1 MYLVPKIKKGEIT
14 LALSLALII
23 LFALL
28 FGRFFN
34 KIKLPALLGMLFIG
48 ILLGP
53 YGLDLI
59 SQDILNISSDLRMIA
74 LIVILIRAGLG
85 IEKETLKKVGIP
97 AIKLSFVPGLLEG
110 AAVIGAAIYFLKFE
124 FIEAGILAFI
134 IAAVSPAVV
143 VPQMLSLIDRKKG
156 TKKGVPTLI
165 LTGASVDDVVA
176 ITIFSAFLSIYGGE
190 QINILKQVLNIPI
203 AIILGIILGT
213 GIAFLLLYVFNKYHI
228 RDTKKA
234 LLILSFG
241 ILMNSI
247 EHLLNGI
254 IPIATL
260 LGIMVI
266 GFVIQERYSELAKR
280 LSSKFNKIWVF
291 AELMLFVLIGAEV
304 NVNLAFESGSIGL
317 IIIII
322 GLSFRSIGVLISL
335 SGTHLNLKER
345 GFCVL
350 AYTPKATV
358 QAAIGAIPLAA
369 GVASGEL
376 ILALAVLSIIVTAPL
391 GAAAIKIAGNH
402 WLTDDSSVKN

>member
-1 MYLVPKIKKGEIT
+1 M
-14 LALSLALII
+14 ALSLALII

-28 FGRFFN
+28 FGRFFDRL
-34 KIKLPALLGMLFIG
+34 KLPALLGMLLIG

-53 YGLDLI
+53 YGFDLI

-85 IEKETLKKVGIP
+85 IEKETLKKVGVP
-97 AIKLSFVPGLLEG
+97 AVKLSFIPGLMEG
-110 AAVIGAAIYFLKFE
+110 TAIILAAIYFLDFG
-124 FIEAGILAFI
+124 FIEAGILGFI

-143 VPQMLSLIDRKKG
+143 VPQMLSLIEQQKG
-156 TKKGVPTLI
+156 AAKGIPTLV

-176 ITIFSAFLSIYGGE
+176 ITIFSAFLSIYGGQ
-190 QINILKQVLNIPI
+190 QINIFRQFLNVPL
-203 AIILGIILGT
+203 AIFIGIILGT
-213 GIAFLLLYVFNKYHI
+213 ATALFLIYIFKKYHI

-234 LLILSFG
+234 LLLLSFG
-241 ILMNSI
+241 ILMNSL
-247 EHLLNGI
+247 EHLLEGI

-266 GFVIQERYSELAKR
+266 GFVIQERYSVLGKR

-304 NVNLAFESGSIGL
+304 NIYLALESGLTG
-317 IIIII
+317 IIIIAV
-322 GLSFRSIGVLISL
+322 GLVFRSLGVVISL
-335 SGTHLNLKER
+335 AGTNLNLKER

-376 ILALAVLSIIVTAPL
+376 ILALAVLSIVITAPL
-391 GAAAIKIAGNH
+391 GAAAIKKAGEH
-402 WLTDDSSVKN
+402 WLNDDPADLEYKSL

>member
-1 MYLVPKIKKGEIT
+1 M
-14 LALSLALII
+14 ALSLALII

-59 SQDILNISSDLRMIA
+59 SQDILNISSDLRMIT

-143 VPQMLSLIDRKKG
+143 VPQMLSLIDKKKG
-156 TKKGVPTLI
+156 AKKGVPTLI

-241 ILMNSI
+241 ILMNSL
-247 EHLLNGI
+247 EHLLDGI

-266 GFVIQERYSELAKR
+266 GFVIQERYSILGKR
-280 LSSKFNKIWVF
+280 LSLKFNKIWVF

-304 NVNLAFESGSIGL
+304 NIHLALKSGLIG
-317 IIIII
+317 IIIILV
-322 GLSFRSIGVLISL
+322 GLTARSIGVLISL
-335 SGTHLNLKER
+335 SGTNLNLKEKS
-345 GFCVL
+345 FCVL

-376 ILALAVLSIIVTAPL
+376 ILALAVLSIVVTAPL
-391 GAAAIKIAGNH
+391 GAIAIKKAGEN
-402 WLTDDSSVKN
+402 WLSDDSAFYN

>member
-1 MYLVPKIKKGEIT
+1 MIT

-28 FGRFFN
+28 FGRFFDRL
-34 KIKLPALLGMLFIG
+34 KLPALLGMLLIG

-53 YGLDLI
+53 YGFDLI

-85 IEKETLKKVGIP
+85 IEKKTLKKVGVP
-97 AIKLSFVPGLLEG
+97 AVKLSFIPGLMEG
-110 AAVIGAAIYFLKFE
+110 AAVIIAAIYLLNFGFV
-124 FIEAGILAFI
+124 EAGILAFI

-143 VPQMLSLIDRKKG
+143 VPQMLALIEQQRGAKKG
-156 TKKGVPTLI
+156 IPTLV

-176 ITIFSAFLSIYGGE
+176 ITIFSAFLSIYGGQ
-190 QINILKQVLNIPI
+190 QINVLRQVLNVPI
-203 AIILGIILGT
+203 AILLGIILGT
-213 GIAFLLLYVFNKYHI
+213 GIALFLIYIFKKYHI

-234 LLILSFG
+234 LLLLSFG
-241 ILMNSI
+241 IMMNSL
-247 EHLLNGI
+247 EHFLEGI
-254 IPIATL
+254 VPIATL

-266 GFVIQERYSELAKR
+266 GFVIQDRYSVLGKR

-304 NVNLAFESGSIGL
+304 NIYLAFDSGLIGL
-317 IIIII
+317 IIIMI
-322 GLSFRSIGVLISL
+322 GLSARSMGVLISL
-335 SGTHLNLKER
+335 TGTGLNLKEK
-345 GFCVL
+345 GFCIL

-376 ILALAVLSIIVTAPL
+376 ILALAVLSIVVTAPL
-391 GAAAIKIAGNH
+391 GAAAIKKAGQY
-402 WLTDDSSVKN
+402 WLSDDLACSE

>member
-1 MYLVPKIKKGEIT
+1 M
-14 LALSLALII
+14 ALSLALII

-28 FGRFFN
+28 FGRFFDRL
-34 KIKLPALLGMLFIG
+34 KLPALLGMLLIG

-53 YGLDLI
+53 YGFDLI

-85 IEKETLKKVGIP
+85 IEKETLKKVGVP
-97 AIKLSFVPGLLEG
+97 AVKLSFIPGLMEG
-110 AAVIGAAIYFLKFE
+110 AAVIVAAVYLLNFE

-143 VPQMLSLIDRKKG
+143 VPQMLSLIEQGKG
-156 TKKGVPTLI
+156 AAKGVPTLV

-176 ITIFSAFLSIYGGE
+176 ITIFSAFLSIYGGQ
-190 QINILKQVLNIPI
+190 QINIYRQILNVPL
-203 AIILGIILGT
+203 AIFLGIILGT
-213 GIAFLLLYVFNKYHI
+213 VIALFLIYIFKKYHI

-241 ILMNSI
+241 ILMNSL
-247 EHLLNGI
+247 EHFLEGI

-266 GFVIQERYSELAKR
+266 GFVIQERYSVLGKR

-304 NVNLAFESGSIGL
+304 NIQLAFESGLLGL
-317 IIIII
+317 IIIAV
-322 GLSFRSIGVLISL
+322 GLTARSVGVLISL
-335 SGTHLNLKER
+335 MGTELNLKER

-376 ILALAVLSIIVTAPL
+376 ILALAVLSIVVTAPL
-391 GAAAIKIAGNH
+391 GAAAIKTAGRH
-402 WLTDDSSVKN
+402 WLSGNPNT

>member
-1 MYLVPKIKKGEIT
+1 

-28 FGRFFN
+28 FGRFFDRL
-34 KIKLPALLGMLFIG
+34 KLPALLGMLLIG

-53 YGLDLI
+53 YGFDLI
-59 SQDILNISSDLRMIA
+59 SQNILNISSDLRMIA

-85 IEKETLKKVGIP
+85 IEKETLKKVGVP
-97 AIKLSFVPGLLEG
+97 AIRLSFIPGLMEG
-110 AAVIGAAIYFLKFE
+110 AAVIVAAVYLLNFE

-143 VPQMLSLIDRKKG
+143 VPQMLSLIEQGKG
-156 TKKGVPTLI
+156 AAKGVPTLV

-176 ITIFSAFLSIYGGE
+176 ITIFSAFLSIYGGQ
-190 QINILKQVLNIPI
+190 QINIYRQILNVPL
-203 AIILGIILGT
+203 AIFLGIILGT
-213 GIAFLLLYVFNKYHI
+213 VIALFLIYIFKKYHI

-241 ILMNSI
+241 ILMNSL
-247 EHLLNGI
+247 EYFLEGI

-266 GFVIQERYSELAKR
+266 GFVIQERYSVLGKR

-304 NVNLAFESGSIGL
+304 NIQLAFESGLLGL
-317 IIIII
+317 IIIAV
-322 GLSFRSIGVLISL
+322 GLTARSVGVLISL
-335 SGTHLNLKER
+335 MGTELNLKER

-376 ILALAVLSIIVTAPL
+376 ILALAVLSIVVTAPL
-391 GAAAIKIAGNH
+391 GAAAIKTAGRH
-402 WLTDDSSVKN
+402 WLSGNPNT

>member
-1 MYLVPKIKKGEIT
+1 

-28 FGRFFN
+28 FGRFFDRL
-34 KIKLPALLGMLFIG
+34 KLPALLGMLLIG

-53 YGLDLI
+53 YGFDLI

-85 IEKETLKKVGIP
+85 IEKKTLKKVGVP
-97 AIKLSFVPGLLEG
+97 AVKLSFIPGLMEG
-110 AAVIGAAIYFLKFE
+110 AAVIIAAIYLLNFGFV
-124 FIEAGILAFI
+124 EAGILAFI

-143 VPQMLSLIDRKKG
+143 VPQMLALIEQQRGAKKG
-156 TKKGVPTLI
+156 IPTLV

-176 ITIFSAFLSIYGGE
+176 ITIFSAFLSIYGGQ
-190 QINILKQVLNIPI
+190 QINVLRQVLNVPI
-203 AIILGIILGT
+203 AILLGIILGT
-213 GIAFLLLYVFNKYHI
+213 GIALFLIYIFKKYHI

-234 LLILSFG
+234 LLLLSFG
-241 ILMNSI
+241 IMMNSL
-247 EHLLNGI
+247 EHFLEGI
-254 IPIATL
+254 VPIATL

-266 GFVIQERYSELAKR
+266 GFVIQDRYSVLGKR

-304 NVNLAFESGSIGL
+304 NIYLAFDSGLIGL
-317 IIIII
+317 IIIMI
-322 GLSFRSIGVLISL
+322 GLSARSMGVLISL
-335 SGTHLNLKER
+335 TGTGLNLKEK
-345 GFCVL
+345 GFCIL

-376 ILALAVLSIIVTAPL
+376 ILALAVLSIVVTAPL
-391 GAAAIKIAGNH
+391 GAAAIKKAGQY
-402 WLTDDSSVKN
+402 WLSDDLACSE

>member
-1 MYLVPKIKKGEIT
+1 M
-14 LALSLALII
+14 ALSLALII

-28 FGRFFN
+28 FGRFFD
-34 KIKLPALLGMLFIG
+34 KLKLPALLGMLFIG

-53 YGLDLI
+53 YGFDLI

-74 LIVILIRAGLG
+74 LIVILLRAGLG
-85 IEKETLKKVGIP
+85 IEKETLKKVGVP
-97 AIKLSFVPGLLEG
+97 AIRLSFIPGLMEG
-110 AAVIGAAIYFLKFE
+110 TAVIFAAIYFLNFE

-143 VPQMLSLIDRKKG
+143 VPQMLDLITRKKG
-156 TKKGVPTLI
+156 AKKGIPTLI

-176 ITIFSAFLSIYGGE
+176 ITIFSAFLSIYGGQ
-190 QINILKQVLNIPI
+190 QINILRQILNVPL
-203 AIILGIILGT
+203 AIFLGIILGT
-213 GIAFLLLYVFNKYHI
+213 GIALFLIYIFKKYHI

-234 LLILSFG
+234 LLLLSFG
-241 ILMNSI
+241 ILMNSL
-247 EHLLNGI
+247 EHLLEGI

-266 GFVIQERYSELAKR
+266 GFVIQERYTVLGKR

-304 NVNLAFESGSIGL
+304 NIHLALESGLIGL
-317 IIIII
+317 VIIAV
-322 GLSFRSIGVLISL
+322 GLTARSLGVLISL

-345 GFCVL
+345 LFCVL

-376 ILALAVLSIIVTAPL
+376 ILALAVLSIVVTAPL
-391 GAAAIKIAGNH
+391 GAIAIKKAGNS
-402 WLTDDSSVKN
+402 WLSNDSISVN

>member
-1 MYLVPKIKKGEIT
+1 

-28 FGRFFN
+28 FGRFFDRL
-34 KIKLPALLGMLFIG
+34 KLPALLGMLLIG

-53 YGLDLI
+53 YGFDLI

-85 IEKETLKKVGIP
+85 IEKETLKKVGVP
-97 AIKLSFVPGLLEG
+97 AVKLSFIPGLMEG
-110 AAVIGAAIYFLKFE
+110 AAVIVAAVYLLNFE

-143 VPQMLSLIDRKKG
+143 VPQMLSLIEQGKG
-156 TKKGVPTLI
+156 AAKGVPTLV

-176 ITIFSAFLSIYGGE
+176 ITIFSAFLSIYGGQ
-190 QINILKQVLNIPI
+190 QINIYRQILNVPL
-203 AIILGIILGT
+203 AIFLGIILGT
-213 GIAFLLLYVFNKYHI
+213 VIALFLIYIFKKYHI

-241 ILMNSI
+241 ILMNSL
-247 EHLLNGI
+247 EHFLEGI

-266 GFVIQERYSELAKR
+266 GFVIQERYSVLGKR

-304 NVNLAFESGSIGL
+304 NIQLAFESGLLGL
-317 IIIII
+317 IIIAV
-322 GLSFRSIGVLISL
+322 GLTARSVGVLISL
-335 SGTHLNLKER
+335 MGTELNLKER

-376 ILALAVLSIIVTAPL
+376 ILALAVLSIVVTAPL
-391 GAAAIKIAGNH
+391 GAAAIKTAGRH
-402 WLTDDSSVKN
+402 WLSGNPNT

>member
-1 MYLVPKIKKGEIT
+1 M
-14 LALSLALII
+14 ALSLALII

-28 FGRFFN
+28 FGRFFDRL
-34 KIKLPALLGMLFIG
+34 KLPALLGMLLIG

-53 YGLDLI
+53 YGFDLI

-97 AIKLSFVPGLLEG
+97 AVKLSFIPGLMEG
-110 AAVIGAAIYFLKFE
+110 AAVILAAIYLLDFGFV
-124 FIEAGILAFI
+124 EAGILAFI

-143 VPQMLSLIDRKKG
+143 VPQMLSLIEQQKG
-156 TKKGVPTLI
+156 EAKGVPTLV

-176 ITIFSAFLSIYGGE
+176 ITIFSAFLSIYGGQ
-190 QINILKQVLNIPI
+190 QINIFRQILNVPL
-203 AIILGIILGT
+203 AIFLGIILGT
-213 GIAFLLLYVFNKYHI
+213 AIALFLIYIFKKYHI

-241 ILMNSI
+241 ILMNSL
-247 EHLLNGI
+247 ENFLEGI

-266 GFVIQERYSELAKR
+266 GFVIQERYSVLGKR

-304 NVNLAFESGSIGL
+304 NIHLAFESGLIGL
-317 IIIII
+317 MIIAI
-322 GLSFRSIGVLISL
+322 GLSARSMGVLISL
-335 SGTHLNLKER
+335 AGTHLNLKER
-345 GFCVL
+345 SFCVL

-369 GVASGEL
+369 GVDSGEL

-391 GAAAIKIAGNH
+391 GAAAIKKAGQH
-402 WLTDDSSVKN
+402 WLSDDSAS

>member
-1 MYLVPKIKKGEIT
+1 VII

-28 FGRFFN
+28 FGRFFD
-34 KIKLPALLGMLFIG
+34 KLKLPALLGMLLIG

-53 YGLDLI
+53 YAFDLI
-59 SQDILNISSDLRMIA
+59 SQDILNISADLRMIA
-74 LIVILIRAGLG
+74 LIVILVRAGLG
-85 IEKETLKKVGIP
+85 IKKETVKKVGIP
-97 AIKLSFVPGLLEG
+97 AIKLSFIPGLIEG
-110 AAVIGAAIYFLKFE
+110 SAIILAAIYLLNFG

-143 VPQMLSLIDRKKG
+143 VPQMLRLIDNKKG
-156 TKKGVPTLI
+156 TKKGIPTLI

-176 ITIFSAFLSIYGGE
+176 ITIFSSFLSIYGGQ
-190 QINILKQVLNIPI
+190 QINVFKQILNVPL
-203 AIILGIILGT
+203 AITLGAVLGT
-213 GIAFLLLYVFNKYHI
+213 AIALFLIYIFKKYHI

-234 LLILSFG
+234 LLIFSFG
-241 ILMNSI
+241 ILMNSL
-247 EHLLNGI
+247 EHFLDGI

-266 GFVIQERYSELAKR
+266 GFVIRERYSVLAER

-304 NVNLAFESGSIGL
+304 NIDLALKSGLIGL
-317 IIIII
+317 LIIAF
-322 GLSFRSIGVLISL
+322 GLTARSLGVLISL
-335 SGTHLNLKER
+335 KGTNLNLKER
-345 GFCVL
+345 LFCVL

-369 GVASGEL
+369 GVESGEL
-376 ILALAVLSIIVTAPL
+376 ILALAVLSIVVTAPL
-391 GAAAIKIAGNH
+391 GAVAIKTAGNH
-402 WLTDDSSVKN
+402 WLSDD

>member
-1 MYLVPKIKKGEIT
+1 MS
-14 LALSLALII
+14 LSLALII

-53 YGLDLI
+53 YSLDLI

-85 IEKETLKKVGIP
+85 IKKETLKKVGIP
-97 AIKLSFVPGLLEG
+97 AFKLSFIPGLLEG
-110 AAVIGAAIYFLKFE
+110 TAIIVAAIFLLNFE

-143 VPQMLSLIDRKKG
+143 VPQMLALIDKKKG
-156 TKKGVPTLI
+156 AKKGVPTLI

-190 QINILKQVLNIPI
+190 QINVIRQILNIPL

-213 GIAFLLLYVFNKYHI
+213 VIALFLLYIFKKYHI

-234 LLILSFG
+234 LLLLSFG
-241 ILMNSI
+241 ILMNSL
-247 EHLLNGI
+247 EHLLDGI

-266 GFVIQERYSELAKR
+266 GFVIQERYSILGKR
-280 LSSKFNKIWVF
+280 LSLKFNKIWVF

-304 NVNLAFESGSIGL
+304 NIHLALKSGLIG
-317 IIIII
+317 IIIILV
-322 GLSFRSIGVLISL
+322 GLTARSIGVLISL
-335 SGTHLNLKER
+335 SGTSLNLKEKS
-345 GFCVL
+345 FCVL

-376 ILALAVLSIIVTAPL
+376 ILALAVLSIVVTAPL
-391 GAAAIKIAGNH
+391 GAIAIKKAGEN
-402 WLTDDSSVKN
+402 WLSDDSAFYN

>member
-1 MYLVPKIKKGEIT
+1 M
-14 LALSLALII
+14 ALSLALII

-28 FGRFFN
+28 FGRFFDRL
-34 KIKLPALLGMLFIG
+34 KLPALLGMLLIG

-53 YGLDLI
+53 YGFDLI
-59 SQDILNISSDLRMIA
+59 SQNILNISSDLRMIA

-85 IEKETLKKVGIP
+85 IEKETLKKVGVP
-97 AIKLSFVPGLLEG
+97 AIRLSFIPGLMEG
-110 AAVIGAAIYFLKFE
+110 AAVIVAAVYLLNFE

-143 VPQMLSLIDRKKG
+143 VPQMLSLIEQGKG
-156 TKKGVPTLI
+156 AAKGVPTLV

-176 ITIFSAFLSIYGGE
+176 ITIFSAFLSIYGGQ
-190 QINILKQVLNIPI
+190 QINIYRQILNVPL
-203 AIILGIILGT
+203 AIFLGIILGT
-213 GIAFLLLYVFNKYHI
+213 VIALFLIYIFKKYHI

-241 ILMNSI
+241 ILMNSL
-247 EHLLNGI
+247 EYFLEGI

-266 GFVIQERYSELAKR
+266 GFVIQERYSVLGKR

-304 NVNLAFESGSIGL
+304 NIQLAFESGLLGL
-317 IIIII
+317 IIIAV
-322 GLSFRSIGVLISL
+322 GLTARSVGVLISL
-335 SGTHLNLKER
+335 MGTELNLKER

-376 ILALAVLSIIVTAPL
+376 ILALAVLSIVVTAPL
-391 GAAAIKIAGNH
+391 GAAAIKTAGRH
-402 WLTDDSSVKN
+402 WLSGNPNT

>member
-1 MYLVPKIKKGEIT
+1 

-34 KIKLPALLGMLFIG
+34 RLKLPALLGMLLIG

-85 IEKETLKKVGIP
+85 IEKETLKKVGVP
-97 AIKLSFVPGLLEG
+97 AVKLSFIPGLMEG
-110 AAVIGAAIYFLKFE
+110 TAVILAAVYFLNFG

-143 VPQMLSLIDRKKG
+143 VPQMLALIEQQKG
-156 TKKGVPTLI
+156 TVKGVPTLV

-176 ITIFSAFLSIYGGE
+176 ITIFSAFLSIYGGQ
-190 QINILKQVLNIPI
+190 QINIFRQVLNVPI
-203 AIILGIILGT
+203 AIFLGIVLGT
-213 GIAFLLLYVFNKYHI
+213 AIALFLIYIFKKYRI

-234 LLILSFG
+234 LLLLSFG
-241 ILMNSI
+241 ILMNSL
-247 EHLLNGI
+247 EHLLKGI

-266 GFVIQERYSELAKR
+266 GFVIQERYSVLGKR
-280 LSSKFNKIWVF
+280 LSSKFNKIWVM

-304 NVNLAFESGSIGL
+304 NIQLAFESGLIGL
-317 IIIII
+317 LIIAI
-322 GLSFRSIGVLISL
+322 GLAARSLGVLISL
-335 SGTHLNLKER
+335 IGTHLNLKER
-345 GFCVL
+345 LFCVL

-369 GVASGEL
+369 GVASGDL
-376 ILALAVLSIIVTAPL
+376 ILALAVLSIVVTAPL
-391 GAAAIKIAGNH
+391 GAVAIKKAGHH
-402 WLTDDSSVKN
+402 WLSDDSLLED

>member
-1 MYLVPKIKKGEIT
+1 M
-14 LALSLALII
+14 ALSLALII

-28 FGRFFN
+28 FGRFFDRL
-34 KIKLPALLGMLFIG
+34 KLPALLGMLLIG

-53 YGLDLI
+53 YGFDLI

-85 IEKETLKKVGIP
+85 IEKETLKKVGVP
-97 AIKLSFVPGLLEG
+97 AVKLSFIPGLMEG
-110 AAVIGAAIYFLKFE
+110 AAVIIAAVYLLNFE

-143 VPQMLSLIDRKKG
+143 VPQMLSLIEQGKG
-156 TKKGVPTLI
+156 AAKGVPTLV

-176 ITIFSAFLSIYGGE
+176 ITIFSAFLSIYGGQ
-190 QINILKQVLNIPI
+190 QINIYRQILNVPL
-203 AIILGIILGT
+203 AIFLGIILGT
-213 GIAFLLLYVFNKYHI
+213 VIALFLIYIFKKYHI

-241 ILMNSI
+241 ILMNSL
-247 EHLLNGI
+247 EHFLEGI

-266 GFVIQERYSELAKR
+266 GFVIQERYSVLGKR

-304 NVNLAFESGSIGL
+304 NIQLAFESGLLGL
-317 IIIII
+317 IIIAV
-322 GLSFRSIGVLISL
+322 GLTARSVGVLISL
-335 SGTHLNLKER
+335 MGTELNLKER

-376 ILALAVLSIIVTAPL
+376 ILALAVLSIVVTAPL
-391 GAAAIKIAGNH
+391 GAAAIKTSGRH
-402 WLTDDSSVKN
+402 WLTDD

>member
-1 MYLVPKIKKGEIT
+1 MIT

-28 FGRFFN
+28 FGRFFDRL
-34 KIKLPALLGMLFIG
+34 KLPALLGMLLIG

-53 YGLDLI
+53 YGFDLI

-85 IEKETLKKVGIP
+85 IEKKTLKKVGVP
-97 AIKLSFVPGLLEG
+97 AVKLSFVPGLMEG
-110 AAVIGAAIYFLKFE
+110 VAVIIAAIYLLNFGFV
-124 FIEAGILAFI
+124 EAGILAFI

-143 VPQMLSLIDRKKG
+143 VPQMLALIEQQRGAKKG
-156 TKKGVPTLI
+156 IPTLV

-176 ITIFSAFLSIYGGE
+176 ITIFSAFLSIYGGQ
-190 QINILKQVLNIPI
+190 QINVLRQVLNVPI
-203 AIILGIILGT
+203 AILLGIILGT
-213 GIAFLLLYVFNKYHI
+213 GIALFLIYIFKKYHI

-234 LLILSFG
+234 LLLLSFG
-241 ILMNSI
+241 IMMNSL
-247 EHLLNGI
+247 EHFLEGI
-254 IPIATL
+254 VPIATL

-266 GFVIQERYSELAKR
+266 GFVIQDRYSVLGKR

-304 NVNLAFESGSIGL
+304 NIYLAFDSGLIGL
-317 IIIII
+317 IIIMI
-322 GLSFRSIGVLISL
+322 GLSARSMGVLISL
-335 SGTHLNLKER
+335 TGTGLNLKEK
-345 GFCVL
+345 GFCIL

-376 ILALAVLSIIVTAPL
+376 ILALAVLSIVVTAPL
-391 GAAAIKIAGNH
+391 GAAAIKKAGQY
-402 WLTDDSSVKN
+402 WLSDDLACSE